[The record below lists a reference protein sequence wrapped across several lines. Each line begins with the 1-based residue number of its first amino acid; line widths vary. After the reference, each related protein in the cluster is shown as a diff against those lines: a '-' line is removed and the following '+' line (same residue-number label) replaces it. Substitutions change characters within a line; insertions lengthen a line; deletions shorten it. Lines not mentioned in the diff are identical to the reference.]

1 MFGWNCPIFGQDCL
15 NIFGD
20 MYTSGSGHTKPCF
33 LGESYGLLK
42 VTRPSKMEVYHRDFI
57 VHTGHI
63 ELFEQRDWR
72 EQQNIIDW
80 VNHIGRIVKHMLPA
94 MSNFSP
100 SARRSIILVS
110 VWSFLAHLGHFWGD
124 FGHFWGNLGH
134 FWTKLWHFWS
144 NFGQLVWSGLVWS
157 GLVLDQH
164 WGVQSSF
171 EQSNLNVGIGWDWMD
186 GISLTSLTTRSPYG
200 DKNFYG

>member
-80 VNHIGRIVKHMLPA
+80 INHIGRIVKHMLPVMLA
-94 MSNFSP
+94 SAWNYFQSDNFSQ
-100 SARRSIILVS
+100 
-110 VWSFLAHLGHFWGD
+110 LGHFWGTIGAICCL
-124 FGHFWGNLGH
+124 FRTNWGN
-134 FWTKLWHFWS
+134 FWTFCGT
-144 NFGQLVWSGLVWS
+144 FGAICGTFGAICGTFGAICGTFVEFLGQFGA
-157 GLVLDQH
+157 H
-164 WGVQSSF
+164 
-171 EQSNLNVGIGWDWMD
+171 
-186 GISLTSLTTRSPYG
+186 
-200 DKNFYG
+200 